1 MYGYILSQLLV
12 NSMVVVFEDD
22 NCTNFMSIGDGKWNQ
37 VVLRR
42 GEYIELM
49 LMNKSGDYMQYRFP
63 NTTINTFDWVT
74 KSINGHPMHLTYSRG
89 DVQITLDRVTFYC
102 PITSVGMDKL
112 LPPSINYTEPLVHCR
127 WEDKTVVS
135 SLIGLSFLVL
145 ISFVFGNRL
154 PDAIKAIKLLTIQ
167 HSYRE
172 TIPTDPSFTTTAL

>member
-1 MYGYILSQLLV
+1 
-12 NSMVVVFEDD
+12 
-22 NCTNFMSIGDGKWNQ
+22 MSIGDDKWNQ

-63 NTTINTFDWVT
+63 NTTINTFDWTT
-74 KSINGHPMHLTYSRG
+74 KSINGHPMQLTYSRG
-89 DVQITLDRVTFYC
+89 NVQINLDRVTFYC
-102 PITSVGMDKL
+102 PVTSVGMDKF
-112 LPPSINYTEPLVHCR
+112 PPLISTNYTEPLVHCR

-154 PDAIKAIKLLTIQ
+154 PDAIKAIKLITLQ

-172 TIPTDPSFTTTAL
+172 TIPTESTLKTTAL